1 MGILDIFFKVA
12 LIVTMTLFYG
22 MAWAAN
28 RERRK
33 YAKATAHLASFLD
46 YARAHLYNTVE
57 ATLDGWLRHDANCP
71 RCSDAKSPMC
81 TCGLADAMFALKKLI
96 DDNAATPR

>member
-1 MGILDIFFKVA
+1 MGILDILFKLA

-33 YAKATAHLASFLD
+33 YFKASTHMASFLEH
-46 YARAHLYNTVE
+46 ARTHLFNTVE

-71 RCSDAKSPMC
+71 IHNRPASGLC
-81 TCGLADAMFALKKLI
+81 TCGLYDAMMALKKLI